1 MEKVFIDLGVLLMD
15 LKNNFWMS
23 LFKFIVKPVNLV
35 SVLFTSLLLLFCNA
49 FPLSLKKEIGFYNFL
64 IKYNFLIF
72 VIFLC
77 SFFLT
82 INLLYS
88 LILKRITE
96 KKNARKLDSLR
107 RQVIYLDD
115 CWEVLKKFYLNKN
128 KTLRLP
134 SKDRSVIILNSLKMI
149 SVVSK
154 CSVVYGPD
162 DFENPYFY
170 YVLQPSSE
178 EYIKERLAKESK

>member
-1 MEKVFIDLGVLLMD
+1 M
-15 LKNNFWMS
+15 
-23 LFKFIVKPVNLV
+23 
-35 SVLFTSLLLLFCNA
+35 
-49 FPLSLKKEIGFYNFL
+49 
-64 IKYNFLIF
+64 
-72 VIFLC
+72 
-77 SFFLT
+77 
-82 INLLYS
+82 
-88 LILKRITE
+88 
-96 KKNARKLDSLR
+96 
-107 RQVIYLDD
+107 DD
-115 CWEVLKKFYLNKN
+115 CWEVLKKLYLNNN

>member
-1 MEKVFIDLGVLLMD
+1 
-15 LKNNFWMS
+15 MS
-23 LFKFIVKPVNLV
+23 LFKFIFKPVNLV

-49 FPLSLKKEIGFYNFL
+49 FPLSLKKEIGF
-64 IKYNFLIF
+64 YNFLIF

-115 CWEVLKKFYLNKN
+115 CWEVLKKFYLNNN

-170 YVLQPSSE
+170 YALQPSSE